1 MNGNSQREKRA
12 GIGIP
17 KSGEQ
22 GKWGSGGGVG
32 VVILAGSGN
41 H

>member
-12 GIGIP
+12 GIGIQ